1 MLGSVG
7 IEAVLDQLRI
17 KAMKTGFEFN
27 IMVVGEL
34 GQSHRGNDEDHS
46 TGEHSDLPAT
56 GTAPSTV
63 LNSDPPATGTAP
75 PLSWTQS
82 STLNYQLTEEL
93 KLNI

>member
-1 MLGSVG
+1 MFGSVG

-34 GQSHRGNDEDHS
+34 GQSHRGNNEEDS
-46 TGEHSDLPAT
+46 TGMALSHP
-56 GTAPSTV
+56 GH
-63 LNSDPPATGTAP
+63 SDPPATDTAP
-75 PLSWTQS
+75 PLSWAQS